1 VALSLMLFPE
11 FQSVE
16 LARGAQL
23 LRGAAEACA
32 TELLN
37 EIQAVITV
45 SPFRTVATPMG
56 KSMSVEMTNCGD
68 VGWVSDRNGY
78 RYETIDP
85 LTSLAWPAMPVL
97 FAEIANAAGAQAG
110 FPDFHPDA
118 CLINR
123 YAVGSKMGLHQ
134 DRDEQDFTQPI
145 VSVSLG
151 LPITFNFGG
160 NSRSDATTKTMLSHG
175 DVVVFGG
182 QSRLAFHGV
191 GTLRRGQHALT
202 GPYRFNLTFRRAS

>member
-1 VALSLMLFPE
+1 MLFPE
-11 FQSVE
+11 CQSVE
-16 LARGAQL
+16 LAPGAQL

-32 TELLN
+32 TELLS
-37 EIQAVITV
+37 EMQAVITV
-45 SPFRTVATPMG
+45 SPLRTVATPMG

-68 VGWVSDRNGY
+68 VGWVSDRTGY

-85 LTSLAWPAMPVL
+85 VTNLAWPAMPAL
-97 FAEIANAAGAQAG
+97 FAKLSSGAAARAG
-110 FPDFHPDA
+110 FTDFHPDA

-145 VSVSLG
+145 VSVSLC
-151 LPITFNFGG
+151 LPINFKFGG
-160 NSRSDATTKTMLSHG
+160 SKRNSPTTKTELRHG

-182 QSRLAFHGV
+182 PSRLAFHGV
-191 GTLRRGQHALT
+191 GTLRRGQHTLT

>member
-1 VALSLMLFPE
+1 
-11 FQSVE
+11 
-16 LARGAQL
+16 
-23 LRGAAEACA
+23 
-32 TELLN
+32 
-37 EIQAVITV
+37 
-45 SPFRTVATPMG
+45 MG

-68 VGWVSDRNGY
+68 VGWVSDRTGY

-85 LTSLAWPAMPVL
+85 VTNSTWPTMPAL
-97 FAEIANAAGAQAG
+97 FAELASGAAARAG
-110 FPDFHPDA
+110 FIDFHPDA

-151 LPITFNFGG
+151 LPINFTFGG
-160 NSRSDATTKTMLSHG
+160 STRSSPTTKTELRHG

-182 QSRLAFHGV
+182 PSRLAFHGV

>member
-1 VALSLMLFPE
+1 MLFPE
-11 FQSVE
+11 FQTVE
-16 LARGAQL
+16 LAPGAQL
-23 LRGAAEACA
+23 LRGAAEVCS
-32 TELLN
+32 TELLS
-37 EIQAVITV
+37 EIHAVITV
-45 SPFRTVATPMG
+45 SPLRTVATPMG

-68 VGWVSDRNGY
+68 VGWVSDQTGY

-85 LTSLAWPAMPVL
+85 VTNSAWPAMPSL
-97 FAEIANAAGAQAG
+97 FAELASRTAAQAG

-123 YAVGSKMGLHQ
+123 YAAGSKMGLHQ

-151 LPITFNFGG
+151 LPINFKFGG
-160 NSRSDATTKTMLSHG
+160 STRNSPTTKTELRHG

-182 QSRLAFHGV
+182 LSRLAFHGV
-191 GTLRRGQHALT
+191 GTLRRGQHPLA
-202 GPYRFNLTFRRAS
+202 GPYRFNLTFRRAG

>member
-1 VALSLMLFPE
+1 MLFPE
-11 FQSVE
+11 FQTVE
-16 LARGAQL
+16 LAPGAQL
-23 LRGAAEACA
+23 LRGAAEVCS
-32 TELLN
+32 TELLS
-37 EIQAVITV
+37 EIYAVITV
-45 SPFRTVATPMG
+45 SPLRTVATPMG

-85 LTSLAWPAMPVL
+85 ITNSVWPAMPAL
-97 FAEIANAAGAQAG
+97 FAELASGVAARAG
-110 FPDFHPDA
+110 FTDFHPDA

-123 YAVGSKMGLHQ
+123 YALGSKMGLHQ

-151 LPITFNFGG
+151 LSINFTFGG
-160 NSRSDATTKTMLSHG
+160 STRNSPATKTELRHG

-182 QSRLAFHGV
+182 PSRLAFHGV
-191 GTLRRGQHALT
+191 GTLRGGQHALV

>member
-1 VALSLMLFPE
+1 MLFPE
-11 FQSVE
+11 FQTVE
-16 LARGAQL
+16 LAPGALL

-32 TELLN
+32 TDLLSQI
-37 EIQAVITV
+37 EGVIMV
-45 SPFRTVATPMG
+45 SPLRTVVTPMG

-68 VGWVSDRNGY
+68 VGWVSDRTGY

-85 LTSLAWPAMPVL
+85 LTNLAWPAMPAL
-97 FAEIANAAGAQAG
+97 FAQLANGVAAQAG
-110 FPDFHPDA
+110 FPEFHPDA

-123 YAVGSKMGLHQ
+123 YAMGNKMGLHQ
-134 DRDEQDFTQPI
+134 DRDEQDFAQPI

-160 NSRSDATTKTMLSHG
+160 GTRTSPTTKTELRHG

-191 GTLRRGQHALT
+191 GTLRRGQHSLT
-202 GPYRFNLTFRRAS
+202 GPYRFNLTFRRAG